1 MSTLRKTQTSSYL
14 SIIYFHCST
23 SRKTSKLMKKNVR
36 LTNFIARNSEKQAP
50 TCIFFFLRL
59 QTSTQQ
65 SDKGQRGVIQSVR
78 HSRPEV
84 WTMCE
89 TEAWLSI
96 DCAQFWILSFR
107 NLWKLS
113 LWLSVAMKTV
123 FQPHTLTPDLT
134 SRSFGYVTRR
144 ERSPG
149 KKEEERRKG
158 RLWEIIQILY
168 FCALSHNFMA

>member
-1 MSTLRKTQTSSYL
+1 
-14 SIIYFHCST
+14 
-23 SRKTSKLMKKNVR
+23 MKKNVR
-36 LTNFIARNSEKQAP
+36 LTNFIALNSEKQAP
-50 TCIFFFLRL
+50 TCISFFFPLRL

-65 SDKGQRGVIQSVR
+65 SDKGQGEVIQSVR

-107 NLWKLS
+107 NLWRLS

-134 SRSFGYVTRR
+134 SRSFRYVPRR
-144 ERSPG
+144 ERSPE
-149 KKEEERRKG
+149 KREEEKEGGGERRKG